1 MRRHFESKH
10 AKKKLNLPEEEDRHP
25 CSCGRTFLEPNRLQ
39 EHMVAA
45 DHTYTC
51 GTKPPKSVKSKK
63 IKYNDVIDWTD
74 MID

>member
-10 AKKKLNLPEEEDRHP
+10 PKKKLKLPKDEDRHP

-39 EHMVAA
+39 EHMQAA
-45 DHTYTC
+45 DHTFKNT
-51 GTKPPKSVKSKK
+51 GKK
-63 IKYNDVIDWTD
+63 FKVSDDKDVIDWKD